1 MQFFFGKGTTPA
13 DVRVRLLLMSWDD
26 SCKSKAMTLVDVRV
40 RLKKQV
46 TKKIFK
52 PKTTQKEIAKRF
64 RVKSSFSAFK
74 PSVKSVQEK
83 VGGYRREEKTRFAS
97 SGLFSLL
104 CSATSGAGI
113 LKTQVFKNPRKRYF
127 SKKISAKS
135 SQKGICV
142 TKKSSAETLCKK
154 RILNPFKK
162 IQSIALKTKMQVFKN
177 PCKRNFVTKEK
188 NTFKKN

>member
-1 MQFFFGKGTTPA
+1 
-13 DVRVRLLLMSWDD
+13 
-26 SCKSKAMTLVDVRV
+26 MTLVDVRV

-127 SKKISAKS
+127 SKKNQREI
-135 SQKGICV
+135 
-142 TKKSSAETLCKK
+142 
-154 RILNPFKK
+154 
-162 IQSIALKTKMQVFKN
+162 IA
-177 PCKRNFVTKEK
+177 KRNLCNKKKFRR
-188 NTFKKN
+188 NTLQKKNLKSL